1 MDSEQV
7 GDIEAVCRGAVVVGV
22 VSKDDKRRNWKTD
35 RRMRPTL
42 LIDHIPPLDP
52 RDECEQKN
60 DFDRQSEILPFCHS
74 IQLTLKV

>member
-7 GDIEAVCRGAVVVGV
+7 GDIEAVCRWAVVVRV

-42 LIDHIPPLDP
+42 VIDHIPPLDL
-52 RDECEQKN
+52 RGGREQ
-60 DFDRQSEILPFCHS
+60 
-74 IQLTLKV
+74 